1 MKNITLAQFI
11 SETREKVGLSQK
23 GLADRANV
31 HISIIEALESG
42 QDLFMSTTIRQ
53 KIAKVLK
60 TEPRRIKELEKEP
73 LSQNEVSLEYV
84 EEIKLRILDGQL
96 TGIACPLCGSELVC
110 RVAEMRD
117 LEDNFVKHPKARCSK
132 CPFQIK

>member
-1 MKNITLAQFI
+1 MKKTLAQFI
-11 SETREKVGLSQK
+11 SDTREKVGLSQR

-31 HISIIEALESG
+31 HISVIEAIESG
-42 QDLFMSTTIRQ
+42 HDLFMSTTIRQ

-60 TEPRRIKELEKEP
+60 VETRNIKEFEKQP
-73 LSQNEVSLEYV
+73 LGMNEVSLEYV

-96 TGIACPLCGSELVC
+96 TGIACPLCGSELIC

-117 LEDNFVKHPKARCSK
+117 LEDNPVRHPKARCSK